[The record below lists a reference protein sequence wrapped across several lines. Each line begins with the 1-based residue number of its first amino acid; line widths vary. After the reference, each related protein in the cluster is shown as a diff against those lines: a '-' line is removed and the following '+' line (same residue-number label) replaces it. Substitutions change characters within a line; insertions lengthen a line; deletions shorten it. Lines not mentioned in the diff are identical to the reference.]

1 MNFVRYED
9 LVGKRALEH
18 IVDTR
23 GVLLVSAGTILREH
37 HVEKLRNFD
46 IDLTDIRVE
55 EVPPEALRDE
65 PEEERNSDFAGKEEQ
80 AAAERRHLISQTLHL
95 LSGMDRFIQKNGAVP
110 VAELETQV
118 VPVIRQLTG
127 KGNIFRLLSD
137 LKSMSD
143 YRYKQSIGVLVLS
156 AKLGHWLGLGERDLS
171 LLTAAA
177 CLHDIG
183 SVKLPSYLLNKP
195 ERFAPNE
202 FEIMKQHTRMGYEL
216 LKDSGVEHRV
226 ALVALQHH
234 ERENGSGYPEGLK
247 GHEMDEFSKMIAIAD
262 VYTALTSERPY
273 RPAFRFFEAVRE
285 IHQGIM
291 EGKYDA
297 RIGQIC
303 LKGLM
308 EAQVGSEV
316 LLTDGTRGKILLIN
330 PNYPTRPMVM
340 AGNRLID
347 LSKETNLQIS
357 EVIG

>member
-1 MNFVRYED
+1 LNFVRYED

-18 IVDTR
+18 IVDAR

-37 HVEKLRNFD
+37 HVEKMKNFD

-55 EVPPEALRDE
+55 EVPPEALADE
-65 PEEERNSDFAGKEEQ
+65 PVEEKQAGFAGEEEQ
-80 AAAERRHLISQTLHL
+80 AAAERRQLISQTLHM

-118 VPVIRQLTG
+118 VPVIRQLAG
-127 KGNIFRLLSD
+127 KGNIFRLFSD

-156 AKLGHWLGLGERDLS
+156 AKLGRWLGLGEQELS
-171 LLTAAA
+171 LLTTAA
-177 CLHDIG
+177 CLYDIG
-183 SVKLPSYLLNKP
+183 YVKLPSYLLNKP

-226 ALVALQHH
+226 ALAALQHH
-234 ERENGSGYPEGLK
+234 EREDGSGYPDGLK
-247 GHEMDEFSKMIAIAD
+247 GHEVDEFSKMIAIAD
-262 VYTALTSERPY
+262 VYTALTSARPY
-273 RPAFRFFEAVRE
+273 RPAFRFFEAVQE

-291 EGKYDA
+291 EGKFDA
-297 RIGQIC
+297 RIGQIF

-308 EAQVGSEV
+308 EAQIGSEV
-316 LLTDGTRGKILLIN
+316 LLTDGTRGNILLIN

-340 AGNRLID
+340 AGNHLID